1 MISVNFFGT
10 HNFAVEI
17 LKTLIQ
23 SGQFEIK
30 TVVTAPDRLVGRH
43 QKLQSSPIKI
53 LAQKHNLPLEQP
65 AVLKK
70 PALKLPPAQLNIVCD
85 YGLILPEELL
95 YTVKHG
101 SINIHP
107 SLLPLY
113 RGPAPI
119 QNAILNNDQ
128 ETGVTIML
136 MDKEMDH
143 GPILAQKNLVTKPD
157 ETYPELALRLA
168 QIGGELLIKTLP
180 DYLNNKIQPKPQ
192 NHKKATYTKML
203 KRKDGKIDWTW
214 PAKKIYNQYRALQP
228 WPGVYTETLKHLNTR
243 ALEHESA
250 KIPPRI
256 KILKMKLGPKTDK
269 LPGEFVIL
277 NKKRLAMAC
286 AKNQSIEILELQPEG
301 KKPMTASAFR
311 NGYLKK

>member
-17 LKTLIQ
+17 LKTLIA
-23 SGQFEIK
+23 SGLFEIK

-43 QKLQSSPIKI
+43 QKLQSSPIKL
-53 LAQKHNLPLEQP
+53 LAQKHNLSLEQP

-70 PALKLPPAQLNIVCD
+70 PALKLPKTQLNIVCD
-85 YGLILPEELL
+85 YGLILPGELL
-95 YTVKHG
+95 STAEQG

-119 QNAILNNDQ
+119 QNAILNGDQ

-136 MDKEMDH
+136 MDEEMDH
-143 GPILAQKNLVTKPD
+143 GPILAQKTLAIKPD
-157 ETYPELALRLA
+157 ETYPELAWRLV

-180 DYLNNKIQPKPQ
+180 DYLDNKIKPKPQ
-192 NHKKATYTKML
+192 DHKKATYTKML
-203 KRKDGKIDWTW
+203 KREDGKIDWTQS
-214 PAKKIYNQYRALQP
+214 AKEIYNQYRALEP
-228 WPGVYTETLKHLNTR
+228 WPGVYTAE
-243 ALEHESA
+243 
-250 KIPPRI
+250 PVRI
-256 KILKMKLGPKTDK
+256 KLLKIKPGEKTNK
-269 LPGEFVIL
+269 APGEFITD
-277 NKKRLAMAC
+277 NKKLAIAC
-286 AKNQSIEILELQPEG
+286 GNGQSLEILELQPEG
-301 KKPMTASAFR
+301 KKPMDPSAFR